1 MGFTSLQTGG
11 PLALLPKAW
20 VDGNHLVVYMFL
32 LLSFKTCIFFLAA
45 FKTIFAIEMSNSW
58 IRTQN

>member
-32 LLSFKTCIFFLAA
+32 LLSFKTCIFFWQHLRQYLQL
-45 FKTIFAIEMSNSW
+45 K
-58 IRTQN
+58 